1 MPITLRRGLFAAGGL
16 CCVDAAAC
24 YLTTF
29 IDEDH
34 ENQTFFQSSRLKDAA
49 ERLYGAIQFQLM
61 YGLTPAIALMYARK
75 PPPSA

>member
-1 MPITLRRGLFAAGGL
+1 MPRTLRRGLFAAGGL

-24 YLTTF
+24 YLGTF
-29 IDEDH
+29 DEAH

>member
-24 YLTTF
+24 YLATF
-29 IDEDH
+29 DEEH
-34 ENQTFFQSSRLKDAA
+34 ENQTFFQSNRLKDAA
-49 ERLYGAIQFQLM
+49 ERLYGAMQFQLM

-75 PPPSA
+75 SPSA